1 MSTVVKTI
9 ASTDE
14 KNNRETL
21 LELYKDSP
29 IFEKEKVNN
38 LGLYLKR
45 QELSKI
51 LFLNEIYSQIVH
63 VHGVIFE
70 FGVRWGQNL
79 TTLNNLRG
87 IYEPFNHSR
96 KIVGFDTF
104 EGFEG
109 VSNKDGIHDYN
120 IKGAFGVSD
129 DYQTHLNAVLQCHEN
144 ECPLNHISKNST
156 VKGDASKTLELYLQD
171 HPETIIAFAYFDFDI
186 YKPTVECLN
195 LIAPYLTKGSIIGFD
210 ELCDPGF
217 PGETEALREVFGT
230 TKWSIKRSKFSGI
243 QSYLIVE

>member
-1 MSTVVKTI
+1 MSTVTKTI
-9 ASTDE
+9 ASSQE
-14 KNNRETL
+14 KDNREKL
-21 LELYKDSP
+21 LELYNESP
-29 IFEKEKVNN
+29 IFEGEKVNN
-38 LGLYLKR
+38 IGLYLKR

-51 LFLNEIYSQIVH
+51 LFLNEIYSQIVT

-79 TTLNNLRG
+79 ATLNNLRG
-87 IYEPFNHSR
+87 IYEPYNHSR

-104 EGFEG
+104 EGFAG
-109 VSNKDGIHDYN
+109 VSDKDGVKEHN
-120 IKGAFGVSD
+120 VEGAFGVSD
-129 DYQTHLNAVLQCHEN
+129 NYQSHLDAVLKCHEN
-144 ECPLNHISKNST
+144 ECPLSHIQKNST
-156 VKGDASKTLELYLQD
+156 VKGDAIKTLKTYLND

-186 YKPTVECLN
+186 YKPTLECLK
-195 LIAPYLTKGSIIGFD
+195 LISPYLTKGSVLGFD

-230 TKWSIKRSKFSGI
+230 TKWSIRRSKFSGI